1 MSDTI
6 NISLTEENGILYLI
20 MDAPN
25 NNMMTTAFLNT
36 FEAIMEKVAE
46 RAEKGGIR
54 GMIIRGGGRHFSSGA
69 DVGALAERSEKDAYD
84 DASDEL
90 PAGHV
95 LQKGHFT
102 FLRGLPFPVV
112 SVVTGFCIGSGSEI
126 AVNSHYRI
134 LEKGARIGQ
143 PESTFGILPALGG
156 VARNIEICGMK
167 NAYELVMTGDMIPA
181 DQAYEIGYADIFTG
195 KKQGLSEAL
204 SLIEYISEHFGTFEP
219 EKYRE
224 YIQQYRQSRS
234 DTNSEK

>member
-1 MSDTI
+1 MSDII
-6 NISLTEENGILYLI
+6 NISLNEENGILHLV

-36 FEAIMEKVAE
+36 FEAIMVKVAE
-46 RAEKGGIR
+46 IAEKGGIK
-54 GMIIRGGGRHFSSGA
+54 GMVIYGGGRHFGSGA
-69 DVGALAERSEKDAYD
+69 DVGALAERSEKEAYD
-84 DASDEL
+84 GSSDEL
-90 PAGHV
+90 PASHV
-95 LQKGHFT
+95 VQKSHFT
-102 FLRGLPFPVV
+102 FLRDLTFPVV

-134 LEKGARIGQ
+134 IEKGARIGQ

-181 DQAYEIGYADIFTG
+181 DQAYEIGYADVFVG

-204 SLIEYISEHFGTFEP
+204 SLIEYISDNFGTFEP

-224 YIQQYRQSRS
+224 YIKQYKQSRLV
-234 DTNSEK
+234 

>member
-36 FEAIMEKVAE
+36 FEAMMEQVAE

-95 LQKGHFT
+95 LQKVG
-102 FLRGLPFPVV
+102 LCALNPRGE
-112 SVVTGFCIGSGSEI
+112 G
-126 AVNSHYRI
+126 N
-134 LEKGARIGQ
+134 GAR
-143 PESTFGILPALGG
+143 L
-156 VARNIEICGMK
+156 
-167 NAYELVMTGDMIPA
+167 
-181 DQAYEIGYADIFTG
+181 
-195 KKQGLSEAL
+195 LSQYL
-204 SLIEYISEHFGTFEP
+204 S
-219 EKYRE
+219 
-224 YIQQYRQSRS
+224 
-234 DTNSEK
+234 